1 MIMKTL
7 DLMYDKLAD
16 KWGIENRGNGTVH
29 CVRPMEY
36 TKLILVVL
44 KRMQAK
50 NPDLK
55 VFIAVDSYYTRKNI
69 VDALKEN
76 DINQDH
82 ITILSETYINA
93 KYRYTYN
100 LAIFVGLERYSLY
113 VNCVGTTSDFHLFI
127 ITKDVI
133 KTDDLAEI
141 YKHYPAVNTELSA
154 NDLNA
159 VNLSSPVEERRVGC
173 TLPTADRELYDKYTD
188 FITQCMNIFGD
199 FDNITKARIGD
210 TKAIKSNQKRMFF
223 VDFFHAKTLADG
235 YRKCIHR
242 ESDTNQ
248 K

>member
-16 KWGIENRGNGTVH
+16 KWGINNKGHGTVH
-29 CVRPMEY
+29 CIKPMEY
-36 TKLILVVL
+36 TKLIMVIL

-69 VDALKEN
+69 IDTLKEN

-93 KYRYTYN
+93 KYRYVYN

-154 NDLNA
+154 
-159 VNLSSPVEERRVGC
+159 SS
-173 TLPTADRELYDKYTD
+173 
-188 FITQCMNIFGD
+188 
-199 FDNITKARIGD
+199 
-210 TKAIKSNQKRMFF
+210 
-223 VDFFHAKTLADG
+223 
-235 YRKCIHR
+235 
-242 ESDTNQ
+242 
-248 K
+248 